1 MFLAFLNAYSK
12 ISINAPSCLEMVSLV
27 AGKPGQGRSILRC
40 PSCLGWNCKFRV
52 IKEGTRE
59 KWTFEQNHYTS
70 GDCVCVCVCVC
81 MCVYRDVCMRER
93 QGERD

>member
-12 ISINAPSCLEMVSLV
+12 ISINALSCLEMVSLV
-27 AGKPGQGRSILRC
+27 AGKPGQDRSILRC

-59 KWTFEQNHYTS
+59 KRTSEQITI
-70 GDCVCVCVCVC
+70 GLGCVCVCVCVFV
-81 MCVYRDVCMRER
+81 CVSLCLCVCV
-93 QGERD
+93 